1 MTDRPISAK
10 LLHWTRAV
18 LPEALHAGGLGAHL
32 GQHHEHVI
40 PSSSV
45 QLSVVAGDASSRRYF
60 RVQLDNASY
69 IVVEAPPATENN
81 EAFVA
86 VQEIL
91 HVAGV
96 KVPQIHALDY
106 KCGYLLLEDL
116 GDRTLLPELN
126 DSTVDVYYAAAVA
139 VLGKI
144 ASVDV
149 TSQLLAPYD
158 SALLNEELGRF
169 PTWFVEA
176 LLGYSLAEE
185 ETQLI
190 QRLNAALV
198 GSALEQP
205 RVLVHRDFHSRNLM
219 LAPSTELAVID
230 FQDALVGPVSYD
242 LVSLLRDCYIRW
254 PEERVRGW
262 ALAYLVQLQEKGRLL
277 DVDDSQ
283 FLRWFDW
290 MGLQR
295 HIKVLGIFARLYLR
309 DGKPGYLDDL
319 PRVIAYVENILQ
331 KYAGE
336 QPVFA
341 EFQAWFR
348 ERLSPLIARQNW
360 ANMPREHRECPRA

>member
-1 MTDRPISAK
+1 MTDRPIPTE
-10 LLHWTRAV
+10 LLHWTRAA
-18 LPEALHAGGLGAHL
+18 LAEALRAGGLDAHS
-32 GQHHEHVI
+32 GEHHEHAI
-40 PSSSV
+40 LNSSV
-45 QLSVVAGDASSRRYF
+45 QLRVIAGDASSRRYF
-60 RVQLDNASY
+60 RVQWDGASY

-81 EAFVA
+81 EAFVM
-86 VQEIL
+86 VREIL

-96 KVPQIHALDY
+96 KVPRVYALDY

-126 DSTVDVYYAAAVA
+126 DSTVDAYYTAALA
-139 VLGKI
+139 VLGEI

-149 TSQLLAPYD
+149 TRQLLAPYD
-158 SALLNEELGRF
+158 SALLSEELEHF
-169 PTWFVEA
+169 PAWFVEA
-176 LLGYSLAEE
+176 LLGYSLADEE
-185 ETQLI
+185 RQLI
-190 QRLNAALV
+190 QRFNTALV
-198 GSALEQP
+198 DSALEQP

-219 LAPSTELAVID
+219 LQPSNELAVID
-230 FQDALVGPVSYD
+230 FQDAVVGPVSYD

-254 PEERVRGW
+254 PEERVQSW
-262 ALAYLVQLQEKGRLL
+262 ALAYLSQLQEKGRLL
-277 DVDDSQ
+277 NVDDSQ

-319 PRVIAYVENILQ
+319 PRVIAYVEDILQ

-341 EFQAWFR
+341 EFQAWFQ

-360 ANMPREHRECPRA
+360 ANMRRECPRA